1 MVALAQPHLFL
12 VRPLLTLAVVAVVE
26 TLLALALEVLVEVEQ
41 EEMAQPELLEL
52 PTQVAA
58 AEAEPDEVVAIG
70 VAQVAAPAL
79 SF

>member
-1 MVALAQPHLFL
+1 MAALAQPHLFL
-12 VRPLLTLAVVAVVE
+12 VPVLLTLAVVAVVE